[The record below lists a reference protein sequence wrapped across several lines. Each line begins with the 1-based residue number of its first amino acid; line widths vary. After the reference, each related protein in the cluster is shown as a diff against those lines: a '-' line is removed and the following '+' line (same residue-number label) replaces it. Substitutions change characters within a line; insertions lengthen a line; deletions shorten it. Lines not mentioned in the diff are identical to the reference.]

1 MLVTQNQSSLSW
13 KSSFNKQ
20 EQGNSNETF
29 KLEFPSEIEI
39 QSDIKT
45 AKKLEINGIEYL
57 EFPSSNVE
65 INSALT
71 SSVSSATAVNSA
83 VNSATAVNSA
93 LSQTTAVSQTATTT
107 TAYGYSVDRKGF
119 MGADFN
125 KAAGLPQDFKIH
137 KSTIDEFVEVSHK
150 NTAWNATLHKNLIAA
165 QQGKITEP
173 SYYKNID
180 VAANFGAY
188 YAQFE
193 SVVRTSQST
202 FSPSDLANLPKGYS
216 LDYSNATRVS
226 GLLKLSSTN
235 VSNVYNVQ
243 QVRQIK
249 DVNDTFLGAEKIIVT
264 ELDFSIKNMIQDR
277 NASEFKFN
285 PDMSVYERDDGLYSR
300 ESVFIAFMKSNGAMA
315 YADGDTE
322 YFNPN
327 YDEVEAKK
335 NDGNY
340 TIYDVIDGKIDFA
353 KLAKMIIDDAWLDI
367 WGKADEAEDNF
378 NSFIAHAKKLL
389 NDTKV

>member
-1 MLVTQNQSSLSW
+1 MLVTQNQSSLNW
-13 KSSFNKQ
+13 NSSFSKQ
-20 EQGNSNETF
+20 KQGNSNETF

-65 INSALT
+65 INSALN
-71 SSVSSATAVNSA
+71 SSVNSA
-83 VNSATAVNSA
+83 VNSALSQATAV
-93 LSQTTAVSQTATTT
+93 SQTTAVSQA
-107 TAYGYSVDRKGF
+107 TAYGYSVDSKGF

-193 SVVRTSQST
+193 SVVRTSKST
-202 FSPSDLANLPKGYS
+202 FSPSDLADLPKGFSTKESAFSANNVS
-216 LDYSNATRVS
+216 LGS
-226 GLLKLSSTN
+226 
-235 VSNVYNVQ
+235 VSNVYKN
-243 QVRQIK
+243 
-249 DVNDTFLGAEKIIVT
+249 NDELNKINDLNESLPAGVSGVYIQR
-264 ELDFSIKNMIQDR
+264 LDFSPKTSDNGADDFTF
-277 NASEFKFN
+277 S

-300 ESVFIAFMKSNGAMA
+300 EAVFVSFLKSVNATAKSVGE
-315 YADGDTE
+315 TE
-322 YFNPN
+322 FFNPN
-327 YDEVEAKK
+327 FDSSSGGGGVDLSGAFGSLADIKTALENLLKNSIIWTGKNVDELAQSIFEKAK
-335 NDGNY
+335 
-340 TIYDVIDGKIDFA
+340 I
-353 KLAKMIIDDAWLDI
+353 L
-367 WGKADEAEDNF
+367 EQ
-378 NSFIAHAKKLL
+378 
-389 NDTKV
+389 TKV